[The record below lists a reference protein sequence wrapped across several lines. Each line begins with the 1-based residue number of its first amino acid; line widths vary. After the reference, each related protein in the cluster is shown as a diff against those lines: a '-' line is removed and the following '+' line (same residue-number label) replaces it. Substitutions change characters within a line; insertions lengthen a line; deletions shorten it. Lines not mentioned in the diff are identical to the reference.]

1 MRFPRLLSAAALA
14 VVLAVPFAANAQQT
28 APAPGTHAGHHHS
41 PYMHALRSLNLSPQ
55 QKAQI
60 KSFSQQSRQA
70 SKDADPATR
79 KANRE
84 KLQQQISGVL
94 SPDQRTQLQTEIAR
108 EKQAGRS
115 K

>member
-1 MRFPRLLSAAALA
+1 MRIPRLLSAAALA
-14 VVLAVPFAANAQQT
+14 AVLAVPFAASAQA
-28 APAPGTHAGHHHS
+28 APPPPAAGHHHS
-41 PYMHALRSLNLSPQ
+41 PYMHALHSLNLSPQ

-70 SKDADPATR
+70 NQGADPATK

-84 KLQQQISGVL
+84 KLRQQISGVL
-94 SPDQRTQLQTEIAR
+94 SPDQRNSLQTELAR
-108 EKQAGRS
+108 EKQAGRA